1 MAAELLRQ
9 GYAAVG
15 KGQYIS
21 GQGVAVCW
29 LCQIMAVFLLRW
41 CDLSWVVCLDCEVYV
56 SWQQLAIHCDGCQY
70 IINTSAVN
78 PGLFSPL
85 SIFMLLTSLGHGRMQ
100 HIRLVNCLSW
110 RDYVVMF

>member
-1 MAAELLRQ
+1 
-9 GYAAVG
+9 
-15 KGQYIS
+15 
-21 GQGVAVCW
+21 
-29 LCQIMAVFLLRW
+29 MAVFLLRW
-41 CDLSWVVCLDCEVYV
+41 CDVSWVVCLDCEVYV

-85 SIFMLLTSLGHGRMQ
+85 SIFMLLTPLGHGRMQ
-100 HIRLVNCLSW
+100 HIRLVNSLSW